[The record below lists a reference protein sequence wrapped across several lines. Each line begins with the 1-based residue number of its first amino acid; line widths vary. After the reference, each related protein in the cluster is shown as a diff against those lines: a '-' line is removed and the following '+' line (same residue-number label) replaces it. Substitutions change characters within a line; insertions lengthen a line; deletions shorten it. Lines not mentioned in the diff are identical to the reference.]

1 MCVMIQHRAEIEATE
16 LRSQMQMLERRV
28 EEQSRQYESSVR
40 SSIGRQYES
49 AVRGSPLWS
58 ERASLSDSRQ
68 QRYTS
73 DRSSIGYHDKRKHRV
88 GPDPLLPRSSPMARD
103 ILFHEHQHAEL
114 NRQRRLDEPA
124 EASLFEPTQSSLLS
138 SAGVNKG
145 ADQPVEEES
154 AEEQVQGSAAKKKLA
169 KPVVEVKIKEMEPM
183 STSTLEPR
191 NDGR

>member
-1 MCVMIQHRAEIEATE
+1 MHA
-16 LRSQMQMLERRV
+16 LLECISF
-28 EEQSRQYESSVR
+28 E
-40 SSIGRQYES
+40 
-49 AVRGSPLWS
+49 
-58 ERASLSDSRQ
+58 
-68 QRYTS
+68 
-73 DRSSIGYHDKRKHRV
+73 
-88 GPDPLLPRSSPMARD
+88 
-103 ILFHEHQHAEL
+103 
-114 NRQRRLDEPA
+114 RLDEPA

-191 NDGR
+191 NDGRSIDSSNIGSLRSPQIDAQIEEMAKLRHKILSHLN